1 MTVFKKNMDGDAGI
15 MVGIGNDITA
25 VAEIIDSCIVTPIVA
40 ILREIHIQGI
50 TASDSVTRWFF
61 IKNAALYGAV
71 VGNGRSKRAIFNLAV
86 RFIGNGRKKA
96 AGNSTM
102 ICERRGRRK
111 LTATDFSVIYHS
123 VVENSPNNDCISS
136 NREFTFGDR
145 FIAGNN

>member
-71 VGNGRSKRAIFNLAV
+71 VGNGRFKRAIFNRASGV
-86 RFIGNGRKKA
+86 IGNGIKKVPP
-96 AGNSTM
+96 
-102 ICERRGRRK
+102 
-111 LTATDFSVIYHS
+111 VI
-123 VVENSPNNDCISS
+123 VP
-136 NREFTFGDR
+136 
-145 FIAGNN
+145 